1 MFLVNSRFPLF
12 SATTPSSRS
21 VSHHQKWPP
30 FSRSYGGILPSSL
43 TTVHP
48 NASVF
53 STRPPV
59 SVSGTGRTCP
69 SLEAFLDSIGSPT
82 SPLRA
87 PHQISGTVCD
97 GFANRT
103 PYILSPGT
111 TIARDGLPS
120 CVTPS
125 LTATHS
131 DHRPTRSGPK
141 ASTGSTGLVS
151 CVLALAVTHGYGNI
165 NPLSIDYACRPRLRT
180 RLTLGGSAWP
190 RNP

>member
-12 SATTPSSRS
+12 SATTTSSGS
-21 VSHHQKWPP
+21 VSHHQQWPP

-87 PHQISGTVCD
+87 PHQISGLVYR
-97 GFANRT
+97 GFTNGT

-125 LTATHS
+125 LAATRS
-131 DHRPTRSGPK
+131 DHRPTPQPPEGDWNF
-141 ASTGSTGLVS
+141 GG
-151 CVLALAVTHGYGNI
+151 
-165 NPLSIDYACRPRLRT
+165 LSITCLGPCGHTRVREYQPVIHRLR
-180 RLTLGGSAWP
+180 LSASP
-190 RNP
+190 

>member
-1 MFLVNSRFPLF
+1 VFLVNSRFPLF
-12 SATTPSSRS
+12 SATTPSSDREG
-21 VSHHQKWPP
+21 HHQQWPP

-53 STRPPV
+53 STRLPV

-87 PHQISGTVCD
+87 PHQISGFVHR
-97 GFANRT
+97 GFANGT

-125 LTATHS
+125 LAATHS
-131 DHRPTRSGPK
+131 DHRPTHRRPEGFRQF
-141 ASTGSTGLVS
+141 GG
-151 CVLALAVTHGYGNI
+151 
-165 NPLSIDYACRPRLRT
+165 LSIVRLGPCGHTRVREYQPVIHRLR
-180 RLTLGGSAWP
+180 LSASP
-190 RNP
+190 

>member
-1 MFLVNSRFPLF
+1 VFLVNSRFPLF
-12 SATTPSSRS
+12 SATTTSSQRA
-21 VSHHQKWPP
+21 VDHQQRPP

-87 PHQISGTVCD
+87 PHQISGHIRD
-97 GFANRT
+97 GFAYRA

-125 LTATHS
+125 LAATRS
-131 DHRPTRSGPK
+131 DHRPTHTTPEGATWFSG
-141 ASTGSTGLVS
+141 
-151 CVLALAVTHGYGNI
+151 
-165 NPLSIDYACRPRLRT
+165 LSITRLGPCGHTRVREYQPVIHRLR
-180 RLTLGGSAWP
+180 LSASP
-190 RNP
+190 